1 MSPIVVF
8 ALLNKKIKDTNKRID
23 DMGSGMTYCGSVPT
37 VNDLPNDADIGDTYT
52 VTGEGNAMFLWDGT
66 EWIEQNAGLFDS
78 VAAIIAL
85 TYDSTATYNIGNYAI
100 YQKKLYKCTADIA
113 TPEEFTAAH
122 WTETKVATEL
132 KNLFDEK
139 IALTE
144 KGAANGVATL
154 DANTKIPE
162 AQIPAK
168 FDNTIPC
175 YYDDGKIYSD
185 NGHTTE
191 LTPVT
196 GKLYYTQDTHIIYY
210 YSGNDFV
217 KVGSG
222 LSLGETSTDAY
233 RGDKGKTAYDD
244 SQTNKTNIG
253 TLTNLNTT
261 EKSNLVGAINE
272 LDSEI
277 GTLTNLSTETKTD
290 LVAAIN
296 EVAADIA
303 AEVTDAQIDAL
314 FT

>member
-1 MSPIVVF
+1 MSPIVVL

-23 DMGSGMTYCGSVPT
+23 DMGSGMSYCGSVPT
-37 VNDLPNDADIGDTYT
+37 VNDLPDDADIGDTYT

-85 TYDSTATYNIGNYAI
+85 TYDSTATYGVGDYAI
-100 YQKKLYKCTADIA
+100 YQKKLYRCTTAIA
-113 TPEEFTAAH
+113 TPEDFTAAH
-122 WTETKVATEL
+122 WTETKVATEIKSL
-132 KNLFDEK
+132 SDGK
-139 IALTE
+139 ISLTE

-162 AQIPAK
+162 AQIPDK

-185 NGHTTE
+185 SSHQTE
-191 LTPVT
+191 ITPAT

-210 YSGNDFV
+210 YSGNNFI

-222 LSLGETSTDAY
+222 LSLGETSSDAY
-233 RGDKGKTAYDD
+233 RGDDGKKAYDD
-244 SQTNKTNIG
+244 SQSNKEHIG
-253 TLTNLNTT
+253 NLENLTTTANQNLVAAINENDADIGDLTNLDTT
-261 EKSNLVGAINE
+261 AK
-272 LDSEI
+272 
-277 GTLTNLSTETKTD
+277 TN

-296 EVAADIA
+296 EVAADA
-303 AEVTDAQIDAL
+303 TNADIDAL